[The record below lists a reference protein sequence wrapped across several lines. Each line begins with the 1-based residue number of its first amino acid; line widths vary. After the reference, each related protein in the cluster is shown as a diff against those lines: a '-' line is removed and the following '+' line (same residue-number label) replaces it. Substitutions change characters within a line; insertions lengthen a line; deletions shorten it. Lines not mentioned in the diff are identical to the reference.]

1 MEDSQEI
8 VVKMII
14 DGIAGQE
21 NLILQYYNNNKCK
34 KKRTG
39 VKVKTPVIVSQWQMA
54 ERIVWIKMIILEA

>member
-1 MEDSQEI
+1 
-8 VVKMII
+8 MII

-39 VKVKTPVIVSQWQMA
+39 VKVKTPVIVSQWQMG